1 MDDEQDEDEY
11 ISNQKLADVD
21 SQDLVDEDAE
31 DMSADLNGDDIQNTD
46 ELDDS

>member
-11 ISNQKLADVD
+11 ISNQKLVDED

-31 DMSADLNGDDIQNTD
+31 DMSADLNGDDFQNTD